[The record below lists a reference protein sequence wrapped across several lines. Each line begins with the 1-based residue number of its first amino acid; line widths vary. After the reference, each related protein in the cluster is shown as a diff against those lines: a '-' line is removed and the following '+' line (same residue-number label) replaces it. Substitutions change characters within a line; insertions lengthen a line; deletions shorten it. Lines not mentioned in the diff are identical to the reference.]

1 MTLTVEE
8 VPIVDVDSHVAEPED
23 LWTARLPS
31 RLGDAIPRV
40 VWDEAGGESRWKV
53 GDVLLSAV
61 GEYCSAGWPE
71 HFPSHPPTLADADP
85 ACYEAKARL
94 GRLDSYGVWAQVLY
108 PNVIAFDAHA
118 FLTELGPELATT
130 CVQAY
135 NDFLAEFASAD
146 RCRLVPLMMLPFWD
160 VEASVRE
167 IGRSSALGHRG
178 ILFAAL
184 FDRLGLPNIADPSWE
199 PVLAAAQDLGLSLN
213 FHIGFGQR
221 DKASSERGWSK
232 RTKTALAQRTDRL
245 SFVRKGGPHFAS
257 CAQAVSD
264 VIVSGVCHR
273 YPRLK
278 IVSVESG
285 FGYFPYLLENLDWL
299 WRTSGAA
306 HEYPERDLP
315 SSYFRRQV
323 YATFWHERSALA
335 LFEDFQDNLM
345 FETDFPHETGLAPG
359 PSSPASSARET
370 IRENLSGL
378 APEVLYK
385 VVCGNASA
393 LYGLEPPDEATWPHD

>member
-1 MTLTVEE
+1 MTTVRD

-23 LWTARLPS
+23 LWTARMPAS
-31 RLGDAIPRV
+31 LGDAIPKV
-40 VWDEAGGESRWKV
+40 VWDESAGESRWKV

-85 ACYEAKARL
+85 ACFDAKARL
-94 GRLDSYGVWAQVLY
+94 ERLDQYGVWAQVLY

-130 CVQAY
+130 CVEAY
-135 NDFLAEFASAD
+135 NDFLAEFAATD
-146 RCRLVPLMMLPFWD
+146 PRRLVPLMMLPFWD

-167 IGRSSALGHRG
+167 MERCRALGHRG
-178 ILFAAL
+178 VLFAAL
-184 FDRLGLPNIADPSWE
+184 FNRLGLPNIADASWA
-199 PVLAAAQDLGLSLN
+199 PVLSAAQDLELSMN

-221 DKASSERGWSK
+221 DKESSERAWAKLTK
-232 RTKTALAQRTDRL
+232 RALAERTDRL
-245 SFVRKGGPHFAS
+245 AFVRKSAPHFAS
-257 CAQAVSD
+257 SAQAVSD
-264 VIVSGVCHR
+264 VIMSGVCHR

-278 IVSVESG
+278 FVSVESG

-299 WRTSGAA
+299 WLTSGAA
-306 HEYPERDLP
+306 AEYPERDRP
-315 SSYFRRQV
+315 STYFHRQM
-323 YATFWHERSALA
+323 YATFWHERSSVP
-335 LFEDFQDNLM
+335 LFEEFQDSLM

-370 IRENLSGL
+370 VCQNLAGL
-378 APEVLYK
+378 SPEVLHK
-385 VVCGNASA
+385 VVFANAAS
-393 LYGLEPPDEATWPHD
+393 LYGLEPPDAS

>member
-1 MTLTVEE
+1 VSATVED
-8 VPIVDVDSHVAEPED
+8 VPIADVDSHVAEPVD
-23 LWTARLPS
+23 LWTSRMPA

-85 ACYEAKARL
+85 ACYDAKARL
-94 GRLDSYGVWAQVLY
+94 ERLDTYGVWAQALY

-118 FLTELGPELATT
+118 FLSELGPETAGA
-130 CVQAY
+130 CVAAY
-135 NDFLAEFASAD
+135 NDFLAEFASTD
-146 RCRLVPLMMLPFWD
+146 PRRLVPLMMLPFWD
-160 VEASVRE
+160 VQASVRE
-167 IGRSSALGHRG
+167 MERCRGLGHRG

-184 FDRLGLPNIADPSWE
+184 FNRLGLPNIASPSWE
-199 PVLAAAQDLGLSLN
+199 PVLAAAQDLELSLN
-213 FHIGFGQR
+213 FHIGFAQR
-221 DKASSERGWSK
+221 DKESSERGWAK
-232 RTKTALAQRTDRL
+232 ATKNALAQRTDRL
-245 SFVRKGGPHFAS
+245 AFVRKGGPYFAS

-273 YPRLK
+273 YPRLR

-285 FGYFPYLLENLDWL
+285 FGYFPFLLENLDWL
-299 WRTSGAA
+299 WRTSGAS

-315 SSYFRRQV
+315 SEYFRRQV
-323 YATFWHERSALA
+323 YATFWFERSSLPH
-335 LFEDFQDNLM
+335 FEEFQDNLM
-345 FETDFPHETGLAPG
+345 FETDFPHETGLGPG
-359 PSSPASSARET
+359 PASPAASARDT
-370 IRENLSGL
+370 VRQNLAGL

-385 VVCGNASA
+385 VVFGNAA
-393 LYGLEPPDEATWPHD
+393 GLYGLEPPAAAG

>member
-1 MTLTVEE
+1 MSATVED
-8 VPIVDVDSHVAEPED
+8 VPIADVDSHVAEPVD
-23 LWTARLPS
+23 LWTSRMPA

-85 ACYEAKARL
+85 ACYDAKARL
-94 GRLDSYGVWAQVLY
+94 ERLDTYGVWAQALY

-118 FLTELGPELATT
+118 FLSELGPEMAGA
-130 CVQAY
+130 CVAAY
-135 NDFLAEFASAD
+135 NDFLAEFASTD
-146 RCRLVPLMMLPFWD
+146 PRRLVPLMMLPFWD
-160 VEASVRE
+160 VQASVRE
-167 IGRSSALGHRG
+167 MERCRGLGHRG

-184 FDRLGLPNIADPSWE
+184 FNRLGLPNIASPSWE
-199 PVLAAAQDLGLSLN
+199 PVLAAAQDLELSLN
-213 FHIGFGQR
+213 FHIGFAQR
-221 DKASSERGWSK
+221 DKESSERGWAK
-232 RTKTALAQRTDRL
+232 ATKNALAQRTDRL
-245 SFVRKGGPHFAS
+245 AFVRKGGPYFAS

-273 YPRLK
+273 YPRLR

-285 FGYFPYLLENLDWL
+285 FGYFPFLLENLDWL
-299 WRTSGAA
+299 WRTSGAS

-315 SSYFRRQV
+315 SEYFRRQV
-323 YATFWHERSALA
+323 YATFWFERSSLPH
-335 LFEDFQDNLM
+335 FEEFQDNLM
-345 FETDFPHETGLAPG
+345 FETDFPHETGLGPG
-359 PSSPASSARET
+359 PASPAASARDT
-370 IRENLSGL
+370 VRQNLAGL

-385 VVCGNASA
+385 VVFGNAA
-393 LYGLEPPDEATWPHD
+393 GLYGLEPPAAAG